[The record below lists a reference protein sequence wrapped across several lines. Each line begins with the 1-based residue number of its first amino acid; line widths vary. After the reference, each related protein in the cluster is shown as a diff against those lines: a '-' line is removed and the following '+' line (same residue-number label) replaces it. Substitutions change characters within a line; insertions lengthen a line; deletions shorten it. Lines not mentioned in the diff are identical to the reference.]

1 MMKHELFIAVVS
13 LLIGMFIG
21 LTIAL
26 FALEAGCELSGK
38 ETINLSRRGESNVI
52 LEFNLPSKP

>member
-1 MMKHELFIAVVS
+1 MMKHELFIAAISVLV
-13 LLIGMFIG
+13 GMFIG

-38 ETINLSRRGESNVI
+38 ETINLDSGGRQNVTF
-52 LEFNLPSKP
+52 EFNPTK

>member
-26 FALEAGCELSGK
+26 FVLEAGRELSGK
-38 ETINLSRRGESNVI
+38 ETINLSRRGDGNVV
-52 LEFNLPSKP
+52 LEFNPTK